1 MQALP
6 ADEALW
12 RPFRSRRDFEFSE
25 IALDAALNKHQ
36 IDRLLSLIA
45 HISQVPYKNEE
56 RVYEVHARPLWD
68 WALDLLD
75 NPLLA
80 PHFVWD
86 MQHVYKHNG
95 TDFKHFFNEP
105 WTGHQW
111 WDIQSH
117 LPPDLNAVP
126 FCFILYADKTRLSS
140 HGTIKGY
147 PVVVCCAN
155 LPVEIQNGEGLGG
168 SRVVPEEA
176 FEEGKLRYTTLKR
189 VMWHES
195 FLKLLVHLDQYSK
208 TGYSYSCYDK
218 IMHWLFPVILILS
231 GDYEEQCMMSLICGL
246 QCKCPCPVC
255 LVPLDELHDLSN
267 TFPIRSMKDAQV
279 ALDIYRWNRTEGEEV
294 LKGLGLRP
302 IANVLW
308 LIENSDPHEAL
319 SLDNL
324 HTLHGGTGGEHLLR
338 ELKTV
343 LADLG
348 CEAQDNFEQQ
358 YRWQQEAGLS
368 QGMYICPSTSI
379 SRLIIT
385 KQAFYAALSVLK
397 CQVSPE
403 GYHLLRVIRSYLRL
417 DSLIRLNVHT
427 ERTLAMIDTEFLIY
441 DTALKDYI
449 EYATMTS
456 SIEGIKTDW
465 NFPKTH
471 LWKHAQHDIK
481 SKGVARNYSTCPN
494 EKLHGPLKSAY
505 LSQSNGKDVAKQI
518 LRIDHHKCA
527 ALLLRGC
534 LDTLDEQCRL
544 QALGDAGLDDE
555 DHNHINLDGHFKLSS
570 PQSRAD
576 TIQDIENRLS
586 AQDSVFQGFHKKL
599 ANFINMSLPTYGYQ
613 LTRWTIIPTDFQ
625 IHEYRYLKL
634 NYESTVNWRQS
645 TDHLQSNPSFHG
657 SPRFDC
663 ALIQLTAERT
673 VFVKIIFMFK
683 CEVPDIG
690 AFQFALV
697 QPYTAGIQA
706 VPRRDSIFVP
716 LKSFI

>member
-1 MQALP
+1 M
-6 ADEALW
+6 
-12 RPFRSRRDFEFSE
+12 
-25 IALDAALNKHQ
+25 
-36 IDRLLSLIA
+36 
-45 HISQVPYKNEE
+45 
-56 RVYEVHARPLWD
+56 
-68 WALDLLD
+68 
-75 NPLLA
+75 A
-80 PHFVWD
+80 PV
-86 MQHVYKHNG
+86 
-95 TDFKHFFNEP
+95 
-105 WTGHQW
+105 
-111 WDIQSH
+111 
-117 LPPDLNAVP
+117 
-126 FCFILYADKTRLSS
+126 
-140 HGTIKGY
+140 KGY

-358 YRWQQEAGLS
+358 VADFPRWHALTHFTTV
-368 QGMYICPSTSI
+368 IH
-379 SRLIIT
+379 IT
-385 KQAFYAALSVLK
+385 FSDGNKRRDLVKQAFYAALSVLNAK
-397 CQVSPE
+397 SVQKATTFFESFAVTC
-403 GYHLLRVIRSYLRL
+403 
-417 DSLIRLNVHT
+417 

-471 LWKHAQHDIK
+471 LWKHAQHDINRK
-481 SKGVARNYSTCPN
+481 VW
-494 EKLHGPLKSAY
+494 H
-505 LSQSNGKDVAKQI
+505 SNGKDVAKQI

-697 QPYTAGIQA
+697 QPPSSEELFWPVIQSTKTSTGT
-706 VPRRDSIFVP
+706 VDEPFREFEDMVKIDFIGHQGPYPTYILP
-716 LKSFI
+716 LSSKTTPPPTTNLFLPPPVTLVLAPTPSYGHRYPSPPKPTFPPPNSSYIREGGQCGSGNA